1 MPFTPTYATAEQLR
15 DFTGQTE
22 EQLSDEAALAVLRK
36 AEGDLDSLAVI
47 GRPVLENGHRFDP
60 DSLSDT
66 EAAALTAACCA
77 QAEYRL
83 EMGPSFFIRGQHS
96 EVSGPEFSTK
106 GTLGRIGPQTMKELR
121 AAPGL
126 IRLTT
131 TTTNRRGDL
140 DPVWERA

>member
-1 MPFTPTYATAEQLR
+1 VPFTPTYATAEQLR

-47 GRPVLENGHRFDP
+47 GRPVLESGHRFDP

-66 EAAALTAACCA
+66 ESAALTAACCA

-126 IRLTT
+126 IQLTT

-140 DPVWERA
+140 DSVWERA